1 MEMTSFTPKAFLL
14 DTNQKSKFSFHYLIR
29 TQGLRALAIRAS
41 NPQNTLIQIS
51 FHSPKCLPCPN
62 HSLIMIMHAVTMAGQ
77 LAISL
82 KTSSSCSSHTPLN
95 HGQLW
100 VFFLS
105 FLLQPLSE
113 LRKYTSIFWQR
124 ITSHIQTYQRNTH
137 WSKTINLKRHRAC
150 GRPRII
156 TSMKNSSLRPY
167 TPRNH
172 NRGWGSHYCL
182 PFCQAQCCTS
192 APIYWTIL
200 NIKLCINR
208 NGQ

>member
-29 TQGLRALAIRAS
+29 TQGLRALTIRAS

-95 HGQLW
+95 HGQLSE
-100 VFFLS
+100 FFLS
-105 FLLQPLSE
+105 FLFNDFWNSGTTLSHFGKESLHIFKLTRGKRIDQKQFTCNVVQHVVDQGLLLQ
-113 LRKYTSIFWQR
+113 
-124 ITSHIQTYQRNTH
+124 
-137 WSKTINLKRHRAC
+137 
-150 GRPRII
+150 
-156 TSMKNSSLRPY
+156 
-167 TPRNH
+167 
-172 NRGWGSHYCL
+172 
-182 PFCQAQCCTS
+182 
-192 APIYWTIL
+192 
-200 NIKLCINR
+200 
-208 NGQ
+208 

>member
-29 TQGLRALAIRAS
+29 TQGLRALTIRAS

-100 VFFLS
+100 VFFS
-105 FLLQPLSE
+105 FFSSSTTFGTP
-113 LRKYTSIFWQR
+113 KIYI
-124 ITSHIQTYQRNTH
+124 HI
-137 WSKTINLKRHRAC
+137 LA
-150 GRPRII
+150 
-156 TSMKNSSLRPY
+156 
-167 TPRNH
+167 RNH
-172 NRGWGSHYCL
+172 FTFSNL
-182 PFCQAQCCTS
+182 PEEHALIKNKSLAMSLSTWQTEG
-192 APIYWTIL
+192 YYL
-200 NIKLCINR
+200 NEKF
-208 NGQ
+208 

>member
-1 MEMTSFTPKAFLL
+1 MEMPSFTPKAFLL

-95 HGQLW
+95 HGQLSF
-100 VFFLS
+100 FFL
-105 FLLQPLSE
+105 FFPLQQLSE
-113 LRKYTSIFWQR
+113 LWKYTSTFLQGV
-124 ITSHIQTYQRNTH
+124 TSHFQIYQRN
-137 WSKTINLKRHRAC
+137 
-150 GRPRII
+150 
-156 TSMKNSSLRPY
+156 MY
-167 TPRNH
+167 
-172 NRGWGSHYCL
+172 
-182 PFCQAQCCTS
+182 
-192 APIYWTIL
+192 
-200 NIKLCINR
+200 
-208 NGQ
+208 